1 MVRPTDQ
8 KTTVIGKIVSY
19 SQFPRGGGMLLH
31 GGEGNM
37 GKYQSGGRNSEG
49 KCEPLLWF
57 PWEGTGKAG

>member
-1 MVRPTDQ
+1 MVRPTDR

-19 SQFPRGGGMLLH
+19 SQFPR

>member
-1 MVRPTDQ
+1 MGRPTDR

-31 GGEGNM
+31 GGEGDM

-49 KCEPLLWF
+49 Q
-57 PWEGTGKAG
+57 